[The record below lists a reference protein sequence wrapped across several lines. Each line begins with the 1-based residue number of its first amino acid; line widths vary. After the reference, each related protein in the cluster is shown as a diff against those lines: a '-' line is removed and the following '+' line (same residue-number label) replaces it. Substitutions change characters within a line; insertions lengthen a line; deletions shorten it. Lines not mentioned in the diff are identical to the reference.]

1 MEVIV
6 YSMKNCKF
14 CKEQKEFL
22 AEKGIEFEERD
33 IHENEEY
40 FQEFKEL
47 GGYGTP
53 FTIKKE
59 NGIIVSKIMGFNQE
73 KLLDELINNVKSKK
87 GTQRTERL

>member
-1 MEVIV
+1 MEVAKVEIIV
-6 YSMKNCKF
+6 YSTSNCGY
-14 CKEQKEFL
+14 CKKQKEFL

-40 FQEFKEL
+40 FQEFKDL

-59 NGIIVSKIMGFNQE
+59 NGTVTSKIMGFNRK
-73 KLLDELINNVKSKK
+73 KLLDELTK
-87 GTQRTERL
+87 